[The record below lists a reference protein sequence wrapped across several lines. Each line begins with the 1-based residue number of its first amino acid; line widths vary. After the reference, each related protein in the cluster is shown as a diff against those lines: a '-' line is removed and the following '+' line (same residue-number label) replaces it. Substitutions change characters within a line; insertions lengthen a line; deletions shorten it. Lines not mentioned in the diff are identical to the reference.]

1 MLIKRYMAG
10 LWMLLATKSVSAQTT
25 AQVIPTAASAST
37 NLVSLVLNLVL
48 VLAIIAVS
56 AWLLSRGRQHLGG
69 DAGALRVVASK
80 AIGHRERLLVI
91 DIGGEQVLVGVTSQ
105 SINHLHTLA
114 EPLASSVTSPVTDA
128 SFASRLQRLLP
139 LGQGKDST

>member
-1 MLIKRYMAG
+1 MKRYIAA
-10 LWMLLATKSVSAQTT
+10 LWLLLATKSLPAQTA
-25 AQVIPTAASAST
+25 AQSLPTAGSTSA
-37 NLVSLVLNLVL
+37 NMVSLILNLVL

-91 DIGGEQVLVGVTSQ
+91 DVGGQQVLVGVTGQ
-105 SINHLHTLA
+105 SISHLHTLA
-114 EPLASSVTSPVTDA
+114 EPLADAAASPSGNT
-128 SFASRLQRLLP
+128 SFANRLQRLLH
-139 LGQGKDST
+139 LAQGKNSA